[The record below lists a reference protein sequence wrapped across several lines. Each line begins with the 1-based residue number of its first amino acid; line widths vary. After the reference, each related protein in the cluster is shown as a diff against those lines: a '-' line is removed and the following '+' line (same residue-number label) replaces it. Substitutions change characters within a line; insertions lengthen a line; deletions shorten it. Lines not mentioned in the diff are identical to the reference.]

1 MLPECID
8 LVVGALSRSR
18 MRVHLPCSIPES
30 MAPRSSQSIPRSI
43 LAVEGVFAV
52 LSIVTGSSERVEAVR
67 WALPLGKGVFLMV
80 LASWATVLIQ
90 AIFFFVLVCGLFR
103 SARSVASSREQ
114 RPEQRLEQRLEQR
127 QAIVRQLA
135 IVVCSGVLA
144 VVASAG
150 ILPLF
155 M

>member
-1 MLPECID
+1 
-8 LVVGALSRSR
+8 
-18 MRVHLPCSIPES
+18 

-43 LAVEGVFAV
+43 LAVQGVFAV
-52 LSIVTGSSERVEAVR
+52 LSIVIGSSERVEAVR

-103 SARSVASSREQ
+103 SARSVASPPEQ
-114 RPEQRLEQRLEQR
+114 RPEQRLEQR

>member
-1 MLPECID
+1 
-8 LVVGALSRSR
+8 
-18 MRVHLPCSIPES
+18 

-43 LAVEGVFAV
+43 LAVQGVFAV
-52 LSIVTGSSERVEAVR
+52 LSIVIGSSERVEAVR
-67 WALPLGKGVFLMV
+67 WALPLGRGVFLMV

-90 AIFFFVLVCGLFR
+90 AIFFFVLLCGLFR
-103 SARSVASSREQ
+103 SARSVASPPEQ
-114 RPEQRLEQRLEQR
+114 RPEQRLEQR

>member
-1 MLPECID
+1 
-8 LVVGALSRSR
+8 
-18 MRVHLPCSIPES
+18 
-30 MAPRSSQSIPRSI
+30 MAPQFSQSIPRSI
-43 LAVEGVFAV
+43 LAVQGVFAV
-52 LSIVTGSSERVEAVR
+52 LSIVIGSSERVEAVR
-67 WALPLGKGVFLMV
+67 WALPLGRGVFFMV

-90 AIFFFVLVCGLFR
+90 SIFFFVLVCGLFR
-103 SARSVASSREQ
+103 SARSVAS
-114 RPEQRLEQRLEQR
+114 PPEQRLEQR

-150 ILPLF
+150 IFPLF

>member
-1 MLPECID
+1 
-8 LVVGALSRSR
+8 
-18 MRVHLPCSIPES
+18 

-43 LAVEGVFAV
+43 LAVQGVFAV
-52 LSIVTGSSERVEAVR
+52 LSIVIGSSERVEAVR
-67 WALPLGKGVFLMV
+67 WALPLGRGVFLMV
-80 LASWATVLIQ
+80 LASWATVLIL

-103 SARSVASSREQ
+103 SARSVASPPEQ
-114 RPEQRLEQRLEQR
+114 RPEQRLEQR

>member
-1 MLPECID
+1 
-8 LVVGALSRSR
+8 
-18 MRVHLPCSIPES
+18 

-52 LSIVTGSSERVEAVR
+52 LSIVIGSSERVEAVR
-67 WALPLGKGVFLMV
+67 WALPLGKGVFFMV

-103 SARSVASSREQ
+103 SARSVASSREQRPEQ

>member
-1 MLPECID
+1 
-8 LVVGALSRSR
+8 
-18 MRVHLPCSIPES
+18 

-43 LAVEGVFAV
+43 LAVQGVFAV
-52 LSIVTGSSERVEAVR
+52 LSIVIGSSERIEAVR
-67 WALPLGKGVFLMV
+67 WALPLGKGVFFMV
-80 LASWATVLIQ
+80 LASWVTVLIQ
-90 AIFFFVLVCGLFR
+90 AIFLFVLVCGLFR

-114 RPEQRLEQRLEQR
+114 RPEQRLEQR

>member
-1 MLPECID
+1 
-8 LVVGALSRSR
+8 
-18 MRVHLPCSIPES
+18 

-43 LAVEGVFAV
+43 LAVQGVFAV
-52 LSIVTGSSERVEAVR
+52 LSIVIGSSERVEAVR
-67 WALPLGKGVFLMV
+67 WALPLGRGVFLMV

-90 AIFFFVLVCGLFR
+90 AIFFFVLVCGLYR
-103 SARSVASSREQ
+103 SARSVASPPEQ
-114 RPEQRLEQRLEQR
+114 RPEQRLEQR

>member
-1 MLPECID
+1 
-8 LVVGALSRSR
+8 
-18 MRVHLPCSIPES
+18 

-43 LAVEGVFAV
+43 LAVQGVFAV
-52 LSIVTGSSERVEAVR
+52 LSIVIGSSERVEAVR
-67 WALPLGKGVFLMV
+67 WALPLGKGVVFMV

-114 RPEQRLEQRLEQR
+114 RPEQRLEQR

>member
-1 MLPECID
+1 
-8 LVVGALSRSR
+8 
-18 MRVHLPCSIPES
+18 

-43 LAVEGVFAV
+43 LAVLGVFAV
-52 LSIVTGSSERVEAVR
+52 LSIVIGSSERVEAVR

-90 AIFFFVLVCGLFR
+90 AIFFFVLLCGLVR
-103 SARSVASSREQ
+103 LARSVASPPEQ
-114 RPEQRLEQRLEQR
+114 RPEQRLEQR

>member
-1 MLPECID
+1 
-8 LVVGALSRSR
+8 
-18 MRVHLPCSIPES
+18 

-43 LAVEGVFAV
+43 LAVQGVFAV
-52 LSIVTGSSERVEAVR
+52 LSIVIGSSERVEAVR
-67 WALPLGKGVFLMV
+67 WALPLGKAVFLMV

-90 AIFFFVLVCGLFR
+90 AIFFVVLVCGLVR
-103 SARSVASSREQ
+103 SARSVASSREQRPEQ

>member
-1 MLPECID
+1 
-8 LVVGALSRSR
+8 
-18 MRVHLPCSIPES
+18 

-43 LAVEGVFAV
+43 LAVQGVFAV
-52 LSIVTGSSERVEAVR
+52 LSIVIGSSERVEAVR

-90 AIFFFVLVCGLFR
+90 AIFFVVLVCGLVR

-114 RPEQRLEQRLEQR
+114 RPEQRLEQR

>member
-1 MLPECID
+1 
-8 LVVGALSRSR
+8 
-18 MRVHLPCSIPES
+18 
-30 MAPRSSQSIPRSI
+30 MAPRFLQSIPRSI
-43 LAVEGVFAV
+43 LAVQGLFAV
-52 LSIVTGSSERVEAVR
+52 LSIVIGSSERVEAVR

-90 AIFFFVLVCGLFR
+90 AIFFVVLLCGLFR
-103 SARSVASSREQ
+103 SARSAASP
-114 RPEQRLEQRLEQR
+114 PEQRAEQLR
-127 QAIVRQLA
+127 AIVRQLA

-144 VVASAG
+144 FVASAG

>member
-1 MLPECID
+1 
-8 LVVGALSRSR
+8 
-18 MRVHLPCSIPES
+18 

-43 LAVEGVFAV
+43 LAVQGVFAV
-52 LSIVTGSSERVEAVR
+52 LSIVIGSSERVEAVR

-80 LASWATVLIQ
+80 LDSWATVLIQ

-114 RPEQRLEQRLEQR
+114 RPEQRLEQR

>member
-1 MLPECID
+1 M
-8 LVVGALSRSR
+8 
-18 MRVHLPCSIPES
+18 
-30 MAPRSSQSIPRSI
+30 
-43 LAVEGVFAV
+43 LAVQGVFAV
-52 LSIVTGSSERVEAVR
+52 LSIVIGSSERVEAVR
-67 WALPLGKGVFLMV
+67 WALPLGKGVFFMV

-90 AIFFFVLVCGLFR
+90 AIFFVVLVCGLFR

-114 RPEQRLEQRLEQR
+114 RLEQRL
-127 QAIVRQLA
+127 AIVRQLA

>member
-1 MLPECID
+1 
-8 LVVGALSRSR
+8 
-18 MRVHLPCSIPES
+18 

-52 LSIVTGSSERVEAVR
+52 LSIVIGSSERVEAVR
-67 WALPLGKGVFLMV
+67 WALPLGKGVFFMV

-114 RPEQRLEQRLEQR
+114 RPEQRLEQR

>member
-1 MLPECID
+1 
-8 LVVGALSRSR
+8 
-18 MRVHLPCSIPES
+18 

-43 LAVEGVFAV
+43 LAVQGVFAV
-52 LSIVTGSSERVEAVR
+52 LSIVIGSSERVEAVR

-114 RPEQRLEQRLEQR
+114 RPEQRLEQR

>member
-1 MLPECID
+1 
-8 LVVGALSRSR
+8 
-18 MRVHLPCSIPES
+18 

-114 RPEQRLEQRLEQR
+114 RPEQRLEQR

>member
-1 MLPECID
+1 MLRRI
-8 LVVGALSRSR
+8 
-18 MRVHLPCSIPES
+18 RVPLPCSIPES

-43 LAVEGVFAV
+43 LAVQGVFAV
-52 LSIVTGSSERVEAVR
+52 LSIVIGSSERVEAVR

-90 AIFFFVLVCGLFR
+90 AIFFFVLLCGLGR
-103 SARSVASSREQ
+103 SARSVAS
-114 RPEQRLEQRLEQR
+114 RPEQRLEQW
-127 QAIVRQLA
+127 QAIVRQFA

-144 VVASAG
+144 VIASAG

>member
-1 MLPECID
+1 
-8 LVVGALSRSR
+8 
-18 MRVHLPCSIPES
+18 

-43 LAVEGVFAV
+43 LAVLGVFAV
-52 LSIVTGSSERVEAVR
+52 LSIVIGSSERVEAVR

-90 AIFFFVLVCGLFR
+90 AIFFFVLLCGLVR
-103 SARSVASSREQ
+103 SARSVASPPEQ
-114 RPEQRLEQRLEQR
+114 RPEQRLEQR
-127 QAIVRQLA
+127 QAIVRQFA

>member
-1 MLPECID
+1 
-8 LVVGALSRSR
+8 
-18 MRVHLPCSIPES
+18 

-43 LAVEGVFAV
+43 LAVQGVFAV
-52 LSIVTGSSERVEAVR
+52 LSIVIGSSERVEAVR
-67 WALPLGKGVFLMV
+67 WALPLGRGVFLMV

-103 SARSVASSREQ
+103 SARSVASPPEQ
-114 RPEQRLEQRLEQR
+114 RPEQRLEQR

>member
-1 MLPECID
+1 
-8 LVVGALSRSR
+8 
-18 MRVHLPCSIPES
+18 

-43 LAVEGVFAV
+43 LAVQGVFAV
-52 LSIVTGSSERVEAVR
+52 LSIVIGSSERIEAVR

-103 SARSVASSREQ
+103 SARSVASPPEQ
-114 RPEQRLEQRLEQR
+114 RPEQRLEQR

>member
-1 MLPECID
+1 
-8 LVVGALSRSR
+8 
-18 MRVHLPCSIPES
+18 

-43 LAVEGVFAV
+43 LAVQGVFAV
-52 LSIVTGSSERVEAVR
+52 LSIVIGSSERVEAVR
-67 WALPLGKGVFLMV
+67 WALPLGKGVFFMV

-114 RPEQRLEQRLEQR
+114 RPEQRLEQR